1 METATAT
8 TAPLTRHD
16 GPNLESSKSGI
27 HWASIIG
34 GATGATA
41 VSLMLLPLGS
51 ALGFSSVSAWRDV
64 GHNVLVFSSGWAIW
78 LVVMQWLSS
87 LVGGYIAGRLRVKWA
102 DTHSDEVF
110 FRDTV
115 HGFLAWGVATLFTVM
130 VLTSVTTAAVNTT
143 AEVAPAAAQA
153 AASVTGA
160 AASPDAAARSVADH
174 TSTAETVKATEDTRK
189 AVVGFSIISFLS
201 LLIGAFIASVAA
213 ALGGRLRD
221 KVQ

>member
-8 TAPLTRHD
+8 SPHVPHSD

-27 HWASIIG
+27 HWAAIIG
-34 GATGATA
+34 GAVGATA
-41 VSLMLLPLGS
+41 VSMMLVPLGS
-51 ALGFSSVSAWRDV
+51 AFGFSSVSAWRDI
-64 GHNVLVFSSGWAIW
+64 GHNALVFSTHWAIW

-115 HGFLAWGVATLFTVM
+115 HGFLAWGVATLFSVI
-130 VLTSVTTAAVNTT
+130 VLTSVTTATVNTT

-153 AASVTGA
+153 AASATGEQA
-160 AASPDAAARSVADH
+160 TLDTARPSNAEAAR
-174 TSTAETVKATEDTRK
+174 ATEATETTRK
-189 AVVGFSIISFLS
+189 AIVGFSFASFLS

-221 KVQ
+221 KIQ

>member
-1 METATAT
+1 METANGAT
-8 TAPLTRHD
+8 TRVPHSD
-16 GPNLESSKSGI
+16 GPNLESSRSGI

-34 GATGATA
+34 GAVGATA
-41 VSLMLLPLGS
+41 TSAMLVPLGS
-51 ALGFSSVSAWRDV
+51 AFGFSSISAWRDI
-64 GHNVLVFSSGWAIW
+64 GHNALVFSTNWAIW

-115 HGFLAWGVATLFTVM
+115 HGFLAWGVATLFSVM
-130 VLTSVTTAAVNTT
+130 VLTSITTATVNTT

-153 AASVTGA
+153 TASATGETA
-160 AASPDAAARSVADH
+160 MPDATLS
-174 TSTAETVKATEDTRK
+174 TSDTVKATQATERTRK
-189 AVVGFSIISFLS
+189 AIVGFSFASFLS

-221 KVQ
+221 KIQ

>member
-1 METATAT
+1 METANGAT
-8 TAPLTRHD
+8 THVPHSD
-16 GPNLESSKSGI
+16 GPNLESSRSGI

-34 GATGATA
+34 GAVGATA
-41 VSLMLLPLGS
+41 VSAMLVPLGS
-51 ALGFSSVSAWRDV
+51 AFGFSSISAWRDL
-64 GHNVLVFSSGWAIW
+64 GHNALVFSTNWAIW

-115 HGFLAWGVATLFTVM
+115 HGFLAWGVATLFTAM
-130 VLTSVTTAAVNTT
+130 VLTSVTTATVNTT
-143 AEVAPAAAQA
+143 ADVAPAAAPA
-153 AASVTGA
+153 AASATGE
-160 AASPDAAARSVADH
+160 SVAPDTAPAS
-174 TSTAETVKATEDTRK
+174 TSDAVKATQATETTRK
-189 AVVGFSIISFLS
+189 AIVGFSFVSFLS

-221 KVQ
+221 TIQ

>member
-1 METATAT
+1 MEPASAVTAH
-8 TAPLTRHD
+8 LQHGD

-34 GATGATA
+34 GAVGATA
-41 VSLMLLPLGS
+41 VSMMLVPLGS
-51 ALGFSSVSAWRDV
+51 AFGFSAISAWRDI
-64 GHNVLVFSSGWAIW
+64 GHNALVSSTNWAIW
-78 LVVMQWLSS
+78 LVIMQWLSS

-115 HGFLAWGVATLFTVM
+115 HGFLAWGVATLFSVV
-130 VLTSVTTAAVNTT
+130 VLTSVTTATVNTT

-153 AASVTGA
+153 AARATATS
-160 AASPDAAARSVADH
+160 ASPDTAVRQDGAATDAVN
-174 TSTAETVKATEDTRK
+174 ATEATRK
-189 AVVGFSIISFLS
+189 AIVGFSFASFLS
-201 LLIGAFIASVAA
+201 LLIGAFIACVAA

-221 KVQ
+221 KLQ

>member
-1 METATAT
+1 METANAVTAHV
-8 TAPLTRHD
+8 PHSD

-34 GATGATA
+34 GAVGATA
-41 VSLMLLPLGS
+41 VSMMLVPLGS
-51 ALGFSSVSAWRDV
+51 AFGFSAMSAWRDI
-64 GHNVLVFSSGWAIW
+64 GHNALVFTTNWAIW
-78 LVVMQWLSS
+78 LVVIQWLSS

-115 HGFLAWGVATLFTVM
+115 HGFLAWGVATLFSVI
-130 VLTSVTTAAVNTT
+130 VLTSVTTATVNTT

-153 AASVTGA
+153 AASATGTEA
-160 AASPDAAARSVADH
+160 PADTAARNDR
-174 TSTAETVKATEDTRK
+174 TATETVAATEATRK
-189 AVVGFSIISFLS
+189 AVVGFSFASFLA

-221 KVQ
+221 KIQ

>member
-1 METATAT
+1 METANAAAT
-8 TAPLTRHD
+8 HIPHSD

-34 GATGATA
+34 GAVGATA
-41 VSLMLLPLGS
+41 VSAMLVPLGS
-51 ALGFSSVSAWRDV
+51 AFGFSSVSAWRDL
-64 GHNVLVFSSGWAIW
+64 GHNALVFSTNWAIW

-115 HGFLAWGVATLFTVM
+115 HGFLAWGVATLFTAM
-130 VLTSVTTAAVNTT
+130 VLASVTTATVNTT
-143 AEVAPAAAQA
+143 ADVAPAAAQA
-153 AASVTGA
+153 AASA
-160 AASPDAAARSVADH
+160 AGEPASLDAARP
-174 TSTAETVKATEDTRK
+174 STREAVRATEATETSRK
-189 AVVGFSIISFLS
+189 AIVGFSFVSFLS

-221 KVQ
+221 KIQ